1 MFLSLIDFNFFKN
14 CKTRDVF
21 SMYYIIT
28 WIFFFSLFLCAFNE
42 QWVSLPDGN
51 LKNTPVDKPDIRF
64 YSHILCVT
72 AKIAI
77 RNAVF

>member
-1 MFLSLIDFNFFKN
+1 
-14 CKTRDVF
+14 
-21 SMYYIIT
+21 MYYIIT
-28 WIFFFSLFLCAFNE
+28 CLFFFVFFFRLILCAFNE

-64 YSHILCVT
+64 YSHVLCIT

-77 RNAVF
+77 SSIFNHCFLQNVVYNRFVP